1 MRGALHRLAGPRARL
16 LVCLCAASAVLLLA
30 PPALAAPPAPT
41 ASFTATPNPIEPGQ
55 TVSFDAAAS
64 SSPTGTI
71 TRYEW
76 DLDGNGSFE
85 TDTGSTPTTS
95 KSYADAGTVA
105 VGLRVTDDQGN
116 TGVATVNVT
125 VNAPPVPSFVFQP
138 ETPVRGEAVTF
149 VSTSQDPD
157 GRIASYAWDLDNDG
171 QFNDGNGQVAT
182 YTFPTAGVKTVR
194 LRVVDNLGSAR
205 IATGTVTVR
214 NQAPSASFSWSPTFP
229 LPGQSVTFQS
239 TSTPPATASLS
250 SQQWD
255 LDGDG
260 AFDDGTGAT
269 VTTSFPTPGP
279 KTVSL
284 RVTDSDGGVDIAQAT
299 VTVNAPPSAS
309 FEFFPAAPVAG
320 DLVQFTSLATDPDGP
335 LVRQEWDLDNDGQF
349 DDATGPVASQGFASA
364 GARTIGLRVVD
375 AHGATATAFS
385 SVDVRPRP
393 VPPAQPRPPVQFIS
407 PFPVVRLAGIVT
419 GSGVR
424 VRILSVRAPR
434 KARILV
440 RCRGRGCPV
449 RTQRARGRSRGGV
462 RFRRF
467 ERSFRA
473 GSRIEVLVTQSGRIG
488 KYTRFQIRRHRPP
501 ARLDLCVGPRSSKP
515 RSCPSR

>member
-1 MRGALHRLAGPRARL
+1 MRGALYRFAGRPARL
-16 LVCLCAASAVLLLA
+16 LACLCAASALLLLA
-30 PPALAAPPAPT
+30 PPAFAAAPAPT
-41 ASFTATPNPIEPGQ
+41 ASFTASPTTIEAGQ
-55 TVSFDAAAS
+55 TVSFDASAS
-64 SSPTGTI
+64 SAPSGSTI

-95 KSYADAGTVA
+95 KTYPDAGTVA
-105 VGLRVTDDQGN
+105 VGLRVTDNQGN
-116 TGVATVNVT
+116 TSVATVNVM

-138 ETPVRGEAVTF
+138 ETPVRGEPVTF

-157 GRIASYAWDLDNDG
+157 GRIASYEWDLDNDG
-171 QFNDGNGQVAT
+171 QFDDGNGQIAT
-182 YTFPTAGVKTVR
+182 YTFPTAGAKAVR

-205 IATGTVTVR
+205 IATSTVTVR
-214 NQAPSASFSWSPTFP
+214 NQAPSAAFNWSPTFP
-229 LPGQSVTFQS
+229 LPGQRVTFQS
-239 TSTPPATASLS
+239 TSTPPATASLT
-250 SQQWD
+250 SQEWD

-269 VTTSFPTPGP
+269 VTTSYPTPGP
-279 KTVSL
+279 KTVRL
-284 RVTDSDGGVDIAQAT
+284 RVTDSDGGVDITNAT

-309 FEFFPAAPVAG
+309 FEFFPAAPLAG

-349 DDATGPVASQGFASA
+349 DDAAGPVASQRFGSA

-393 VPPAQPRPPVQFIS
+393 SPAARFIS

-419 GSGVR
+419 SSGVR
-424 VRILSVRAPR
+424 IRMLSVRAPR
-434 KARILV
+434 AARILV

-449 RTQRARGRSRGGV
+449 RTQRARGRSRGAV

-467 ERSFRA
+467 ERSLRA
-473 GSRIEVLVTQSGRIG
+473 GIRLEVLVTQSGRIG
-488 KYTRFQIRRHRPP
+488 KYTRFQIRGRRPP
-501 ARLDLCVGPRSSKP
+501 GRLDLCLGPRGSKP

>member
-1 MRGALHRLAGPRARL
+1 
-16 LVCLCAASAVLLLA
+16 
-30 PPALAAPPAPT
+30 
-41 ASFTATPNPIEPGQ
+41 
-55 TVSFDAAAS
+55 VSFDASAS
-64 SSPTGTI
+64 SSPNGSI

-85 TDTGSTPTTS
+85 TDIGSTPTTS
-95 KSYADAGTVA
+95 KTYPAAGTVA
-105 VGLRVTDDQGN
+105 VGLRVTDDHGA

-138 ETPVRGEAVTF
+138 ETPLRGEPVTF

-157 GRIASYAWDLDNDG
+157 GRIASYEWDLDNDG
-171 QFNDGNGQVAT
+171 QFNDGNGQTAT

-205 IATGTVTVR
+205 IATGTVTVS
-214 NQAPSASFSWSPTFP
+214 NQAPNAAFSSSPTFP
-229 LPGQSVTFQS
+229 LPGQRVTFES
-239 TSTPPATASLS
+239 TSTPPPTASLT

-260 AFDDGTGAT
+260 SFDDGSGAT

-284 RVTDSDGGVDIAQAT
+284 RVTDSDGGVDIASAT
-299 VTVNAPPSAS
+299 VTVDAPPSAS
-309 FEFFPAAPVAG
+309 FEFFPTAPLAG

-349 DDATGPVASQGFASA
+349 DDATGPVVSQRFASA
-364 GARTIGLRVVD
+364 GARTIALRVVD

-393 VPPAQPRPPVQFIS
+393 APPAKFIS

-419 GSGVR
+419 ARGVR
-424 VRILSVRAPR
+424 IRVLSVRAPR
-434 KARILV
+434 KAKILV
-440 RCRGRGCPV
+440 RCRGRGCPA
-449 RTQRARGRSRGGV
+449 RTQRARGRSRGVV

-467 ERSFRA
+467 ERSLRA
-473 GSRIEVLVTQSGRIG
+473 GIRLEVLVTQAGRIG
-488 KYTRFQIRRHRPP
+488 KYTRFQIRGRRPP
-501 ARLDLCVGPRSSKP
+501 GRVDLCLGPGGSKP